1 MNTHQGERRQVV
13 VECDAFQPVRF
24 GVAAAAVRIQLTQMN
39 VVEPMTSPAVGRQS
53 VLHRRLVT
61 GNASQVG
68 VCTPQRI
75 TRVRMNKQGIRPDR
89 GLMTTV
95 ALIAVSALVVVIRKM
110 AACAC

>member
-13 VECDAFQPVRF
+13 VECDAFRPVRF

-95 ALIAVSALVVVIRKM
+95 ALIAVSALVIVIRKM